1 MRVGCRSS
9 SNARFAQV
17 YFSIK
22 FWKIL
27 RRRLYWS
34 ISQTM
39 INFPSF
45 DIQQQGRSHESNSK
59 SFQGLIAAEEI
70 GEFGVAVVGRVFSYL
85 ASAPIECAGG
95 FGAVSGC

>member
-1 MRVGCRSS
+1 MRCWSS
-9 SNARFAQV
+9 SDARFAQV

-39 INFPSF
+39 IDFPSL

-59 SFQGLIAAEEI
+59 SFQGLIVAEEM
-70 GEFGVAVVGRVFSYL
+70 GKFGIEILGRVFSSL

-95 FGAVSGC
+95 FGAVSGY